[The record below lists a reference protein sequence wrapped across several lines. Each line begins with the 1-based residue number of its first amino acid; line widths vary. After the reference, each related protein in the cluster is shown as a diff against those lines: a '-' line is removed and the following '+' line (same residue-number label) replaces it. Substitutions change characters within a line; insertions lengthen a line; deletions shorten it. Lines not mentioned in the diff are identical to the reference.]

1 MVSNLKPV
9 AEPSRLA
16 ARFRAVRNAT
26 EGLLAPLNPEDTVV
40 QSMADVSPTKWHLAH
55 VTWFFEQFVLLP
67 ASSGYERYDE
77 SYDFLFNSYYYSVG
91 QMHARTRRGML
102 TRPTLAEVLSYRH
115 YVDTAVDALLETDSA
130 NPEIEQRI
138 ELGIQH
144 EQQHQELLLAD
155 IKHVLAQNPL
165 KPAYDPELRP
175 PPRSEA
181 PALRFEARAAGIR
194 RIGHAGKGFAFDN
207 ETPRHDT
214 LLMPHRIANR
224 PVTNAEYREFIDAGG
239 YRDTAL
245 WLADGWATVVAE
257 HWRRPLYWS
266 EDLDREFTLGGLR
279 SLDPGAPVSHLS
291 FYEADAF
298 ARWAGARL
306 PTEFEWEAE
315 AAGHKVSGNLAER
328 GYLHPA
334 SGAPGQYFGDVWE
347 WTSSS
352 YAGYPGFRPPD
363 GPLGEYNGKFMC
375 SQMSVRGGSALTA
388 ESHIRASY
396 RSFFYP
402 QQRWQMLGLRLAQDG
417 GRA

>member
-67 ASSGYERYDE
+67 AGSGYERYDE

-165 KPAYDPELRP
+165 KPA
-175 PPRSEA
+175 
-181 PALRFEARAAGIR
+181 
-194 RIGHAGKGFAFDN
+194 
-207 ETPRHDT
+207 
-214 LLMPHRIANR
+214 
-224 PVTNAEYREFIDAGG
+224 
-239 YRDTAL
+239 
-245 WLADGWATVVAE
+245 
-257 HWRRPLYWS
+257 
-266 EDLDREFTLGGLR
+266 
-279 SLDPGAPVSHLS
+279 
-291 FYEADAF
+291 
-298 ARWAGARL
+298 
-306 PTEFEWEAE
+306 
-315 AAGHKVSGNLAER
+315 
-328 GYLHPA
+328 
-334 SGAPGQYFGDVWE
+334 
-347 WTSSS
+347 
-352 YAGYPGFRPPD
+352 
-363 GPLGEYNGKFMC
+363 
-375 SQMSVRGGSALTA
+375 
-388 ESHIRASY
+388 
-396 RSFFYP
+396 
-402 QQRWQMLGLRLAQDG
+402 
-417 GRA
+417 